1 MSLVQAPFI
10 ATPGLHQK
18 LDFRVLRQN
27 RRVVVDETRRD
38 ELENFHGVLFDIA
51 HGICSERVRAFI
63 VAAYIRG
70 AENANTAQDVEFEET
85 TAVFTKRRY
94 RDAWNRCIVKR
105 IANKSAHSIKIKARV
120 KAKGQRG
127 SGWYGEKIVQF
138 LRRKCRCQAL
148 WSLHLAGD
156 FHDAYCKIEIMI
168 FSFPICFLFVML
180 LHSSKRC

>member
-1 MSLVQAPFI
+1 MLHRDRTLLNVLLLKMTVGNTLFI
-10 ATPGLHQK
+10 CP
-18 LDFRVLRQN
+18 
-27 RRVVVDETRRD
+27 
-38 ELENFHGVLFDIA
+38 
-51 HGICSERVRAFI
+51 FI

-120 KAKGQRG
+120 RAKGQRG
-127 SGWYGEKIVQF
+127 SGWYGEKLVQF

-156 FHDAYCKIEIMI
+156 FYNAYCKIEIMI
-168 FSFPICFLFVML
+168 FPSPFFFVRDVASFLQEV
-180 LHSSKRC
+180 